1 MTSPTAQFVLSLGLD
16 GRVASQGSVSEAI
29 AKGVKIKEEIAEEK
43 AAIEKSEQ
51 EVDSDAPKTEK
62 KPDGKLT
69 VAEEIAEGH
78 VSWSASKSTDL
89 PSLRYGAHL
98 RFSCFVFVQSWRS
111 YILDSVLERCLV
123 M

>member
-29 AKGVKIKEEIAEEK
+29 AKGIKIKEEIAEEK

-62 KPDGKLT
+62 KADGKD
-69 VAEEIAEGH
+69 EEKEIKG
-78 VSWSASKSTDL
+78 VRRRL
-89 PSLRYGAHL
+89 LVGPSMC
-98 RFSCFVFVQSWRS
+98 SCS
-111 YILDSVLERCLV
+111 LSVG
-123 M
+123 